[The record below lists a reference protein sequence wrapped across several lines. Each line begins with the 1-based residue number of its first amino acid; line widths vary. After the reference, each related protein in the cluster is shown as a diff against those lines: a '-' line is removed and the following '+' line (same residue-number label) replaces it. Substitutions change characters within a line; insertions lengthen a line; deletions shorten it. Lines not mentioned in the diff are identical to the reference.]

1 MDFCTDDANQ
11 LADDDGEADICL
23 PSNEASTEVF
33 LNIHRI
39 RRLFLASIDDSYTI
53 ESFRAPKLNALL
65 VRPLVDRLYDPNDI
79 SIIYCLLANRV
90 HFLREQSDLAHQSVN
105 ATRATLCELVATQI
119 LRRFH
124 EANPGQI
131 GLLVLARILVEGF
144 DPFQGAPS
152 DLEEEWRHMQWPV
165 QERGGHEMKLT
176 ALELAI
182 VSESKFFIS
191 SAACHRVVDAI
202 NRGQITYTPL
212 SFVDILP
219 DHYKHLPI
227 SIYNPKQ
234 ARLLDHHR
242 LIVPRTRVVIELAQF
257 LVLLTLYIFTMVNRH
272 QGFTLWELAFSIYTT
287 GWVLQEFAAIIEHG
301 WELHSQSLWSFLDAS
316 FIFIFGIYFI
326 MRIYDLG
333 NGTLADGFGL
343 HVLCIAAPILLSR
356 VAFNIMPE
364 NVVFIALHA
373 VMKDFT
379 LLTFL
384 AFWCFTGFLLALQ
397 WLTTTDQLEDDKTP
411 GWFTVTKW
419 LLWIWF
425 GLDGTGIGE
434 SANFHIILGPVLMVA
449 FAFLGNTLF
458 LTILVAMLT
467 NTFGRIVANESAEI
481 RFHRT
486 VLIFESVKSD
496 SIFSYP
502 PPLNIFALITVLPLK
517 FVVSSRRFH
526 TINVFLI
533 RVINAPILL
542 LISILE
548 RRMQVSKPR
557 NKKSWFGWQ
566 FTGFS
571 PHGDVQAVFKAN
583 PPSYMSDKINQLD
596 SLDDIPVL
604 EADVVATS
612 QAEVSQARLRRATM
626 RDG

>member
-53 ESFRAPKLNALL
+53 ESFRVPKLNALL

-124 EANPGQI
+124 EANSGQI

-242 LIVPRTRVVIELAQF
+242 LIVPRTRVVIESAQF

-316 FIFIFGIYFI
+316 FIFIFAIYFV
-326 MRIYDLG
+326 MRVFDLG
-333 NGTLADGFGL
+333 NDALADGYGL
-343 HVLCIAAPILLSR
+343 HVLCVAAPILLSR

-364 NVVFIALHA
+364 NVVFISLHA

-397 WLTTTDQLEDDKTP
+397 WLTTTDQLEDDRTP
-411 GWFTVTKW
+411 GWLTVTKW

-434 SANFHIILGPVLMVA
+434 SANFHVILGPILMVA

-467 NTFGRIVANESAEI
+467 NTFGQIVANESAEI

-502 PPLNIFALITVLPLK
+502 PPLNILALITLLPLK
-517 FVVSSRRFH
+517 FVVSNRRFH

-533 RVINAPILL
+533 RVINAPVLL

-548 RRMQVSKPR
+548 RRIQGSKPR

-583 PPSYMSDKINQLD
+583 PPSYMSNKINQLD
-596 SLDDIPVL
+596 PLDNIPVL

-626 RDG
+626 REG

>member
-1 MDFCTDDANQ
+1 MDTCTDDVNQ
-11 LADDDGEADICL
+11 LADDDGEADVCL
-23 PSNEASTEVF
+23 PSLTSSAQFQVF
-33 LNIHRI
+33 LNIH
-39 RRLFLASIDDSYTI
+39 RRLFLASIDDSYTL

-65 VRPLVDRLYDPNDI
+65 VRPLVDRLHDPEDI
-79 SIIYCLLANRV
+79 SIVYCLLANRV

-105 ATRATLCELVATQI
+105 AARATLCELVATQI
-119 LRRFH
+119 FRRFH
-124 EANPGQI
+124 EANPGQA
-131 GLLVLARILVEGF
+131 GLLVLAHILVEGF

-227 SIYNPKQ
+227 SIYNAKK
-234 ARLLDHHR
+234 ARLLNHHR
-242 LIVPRTRVVIELAQF
+242 LIVPRTRVVIELTQF
-257 LVLLTLYIFTMVNRH
+257 LVLLTLYMLTMINRH
-272 QGFTLWELAFSIYTT
+272 QGFTLWELTFSIYTT

-316 FIFIFGIYFI
+316 FIFIFGIYAI
-326 MRIYDLG
+326 TRLYDVI
-333 NGTLADGFGL
+333 NGTLADGYGL
-343 HVLCIAAPILLSR
+343 HILCVAAPVLLSR
-356 VAFNIMPE
+356 VAFNIMPD
-364 NVVFIALHA
+364 NVVFISLHA

-379 LLTFL
+379 LLTFI

-397 WLTTTDQLEDDKTP
+397 WLTTADQIEEEQAP
-411 GWFTVTKW
+411 GWLTVTKW

-434 SANFHIILGPVLMVA
+434 SANFHVILGPVLMVA

-502 PPLNIFALITVLPLK
+502 PPLNIAALITLLPLK
-517 FVVSSRRFH
+517 FLVTSRLFH

-533 RVINAPILL
+533 RVLNAPVLL
-542 LISILE
+542 LISFLE
-548 RRMQVSKPR
+548 RRIQVSRPR
-557 NKKSWFGWQ
+557 NKKSWFGWH

-571 PHGDVQAVFKAN
+571 PHGDVRAVFKAN
-583 PPSYMSDKINQLD
+583 PPPYMSENINQLD
-596 SLDDIPVL
+596 PLEEIPVL

-612 QAEVSQARLRRATM
+612 QAAVSQARLRRATM

>member
-1 MDFCTDDANQ
+1 MDLCTDDANQ
-11 LADDDGEADICL
+11 LADDDGETDVCL
-23 PSNEASTEVF
+23 PSWSGSIEVF
-33 LNIHRI
+33 INIHRI

-53 ESFRAPKLNALL
+53 ESFRTPKLNALL
-65 VRPLVDRLYDPNDI
+65 VRPLVNRLYDPEDI
-79 SIIYCLLANRV
+79 SIVYCLLANRV

-105 ATRATLCELVATQI
+105 ATRATLCELM
-119 LRRFH
+119 
-124 EANPGQI
+124 
-131 GLLVLARILVEGF
+131 GLIVLARILVEGF

-182 VSESKFFIS
+182 VSKSKFFIS
-191 SAACHRVVDAI
+191 SAACYRVVDAI

-219 DHYKHLPI
+219 NHYKHLPI
-227 SIYNPKQ
+227 SIYNAKK

-242 LIVPRTRVVIELAQF
+242 LIVPRTRVVIEFIQF
-257 LVLLTLYIFTMVNRH
+257 LVILILYVFTMINRH

-326 MRIYDLG
+326 ARLYDVG
-333 NGTLADGFGL
+333 NGTLADGYGL
-343 HVLCIAAPILLSR
+343 HILCVAAPILLSR
-356 VAFNIMPE
+356 VAFNIMPD
-364 NVVFIALHA
+364 NVVFISLHA

-379 LLTFL
+379 LLTFI

-397 WLTTTDQLEDDKTP
+397 WLTTSDQLRDEQAP
-411 GWFTVTKW
+411 GWLTVTKW

-425 GLDGTGIGE
+425 
-434 SANFHIILGPVLMVA
+434 GPVLMVA

-467 NTFGRIVANESAEI
+467 NTFGRIVAKESAET

-502 PPLNIFALITVLPLK
+502 PPLNILALIMLLPLK
-517 FVVSSRRFH
+517 
-526 TINVFLI
+526 L
-533 RVINAPILL
+533 VISN
-542 LISILE
+542 
-548 RRMQVSKPR
+548 RH
-557 NKKSWFGWQ
+557 
-566 FTGFS
+566 FS
-571 PHGDVQAVFKAN
+571 HH
-583 PPSYMSDKINQLD
+583 
-596 SLDDIPVL
+596 
-604 EADVVATS
+604 
-612 QAEVSQARLRRATM
+612 
-626 RDG
+626 

>member
-1 MDFCTDDANQ
+1 M
-11 LADDDGEADICL
+11 
-23 PSNEASTEVF
+23 
-33 LNIHRI
+33 
-39 RRLFLASIDDSYTI
+39 
-53 ESFRAPKLNALL
+53 
-65 VRPLVDRLYDPNDI
+65 
-79 SIIYCLLANRV
+79 
-90 HFLREQSDLAHQSVN
+90 AHQSVN
-105 ATRATLCELVATQI
+105 AARATLCELVATQI
-119 LRRFH
+119 FLRFH
-124 EANPGQI
+124 EANPGQT

-227 SIYNPKQ
+227 SIYNAKK

-242 LIVPRTRVVIELAQF
+242 LIVPRTRVVIELTQF
-257 LVLLTLYIFTMVNRH
+257 LVLLTLYMLTMINRH
-272 QGFTLWELAFSIYTT
+272 QGFTLWELAFSIYTA

-326 MRIYDLG
+326 VRLYDVG
-333 NGTLADGFGL
+333 NGTLADGYGL
-343 HVLCIAAPILLSR
+343 HILCVAAPVLLSR
-356 VAFNIMPE
+356 VAFNIMPD
-364 NVVFIALHA
+364 NVVFISLHA

-379 LLTFL
+379 LLTFI

-397 WLTTTDQLEDDKTP
+397 WLTTADQLEEEQAP
-411 GWFTVTKW
+411 GWLTVTKW

-434 SANFHIILGPVLMVA
+434 SANFHVILGPVLMVA

-502 PPLNIFALITVLPLK
+502 PPLNILALITLLPLK
-517 FVVSSRRFH
+517 FLVTNRLFH

-533 RVINAPILL
+533 RVLNAPVLL
-542 LISILE
+542 LISFLE
-548 RRMQVSKPR
+548 RRIQVSRLR
-557 NKKSWFGWQ
+557 NKKSWFGWH

-571 PHGDVQAVFKAN
+571 PHGDVRAVFKAN
-583 PPSYMSDKINQLD
+583 PPPYMSDNINQLD
-596 SLDDIPVL
+596 PLDEIPVL

-612 QAEVSQARLRRATM
+612 QAAVSQARLRRATM

>member
-1 MDFCTDDANQ
+1 MDLCTDDANQ
-11 LADDDGEADICL
+11 LADDDGETDSL
-23 PSNEASTEVF
+23 TELSEISV
-33 LNIHRI
+33 LIGVESSSI

-53 ESFRAPKLNALL
+53 ESFRTPKLNALL
-65 VRPLVDRLYDPNDI
+65 VRPWVNRLHDPEDI
-79 SIIYCLLANRV
+79 SIVYCLLANRV

-124 EANPGQI
+124 EANPGQM
-131 GLLVLARILVEGF
+131 GLLVLARIPIEGF

-191 SAACHRVVDAI
+191 SAACYRVVDAI

-212 SFVDILP
+212 SFVGILP

-227 SIYNPKQ
+227 SIYNAKK

-242 LIVPRTRVVIELAQF
+242 LIVPRTRVVIEFIQF
-257 LVLLTLYIFTMVNRH
+257 LVLLILYVFTIINRH

-316 FIFIFGIYFI
+316 FIFIFGICFI
-326 MRIYDLG
+326 ARLYDVG
-333 NGTLADGFGL
+333 NGTLADGYGL
-343 HVLCIAAPILLSR
+343 HILCVAAPILLSR
-356 VAFNIMPE
+356 VAFNIMPD
-364 NVVFIALHA
+364 NVVFISLHA

-379 LLTFL
+379 LLTFI

-397 WLTTTDQLEDDKTP
+397 WLTTSDQLRDEQAP
-411 GWFTVTKW
+411 GWLTVTKW

-425 GLDGTGIGE
+425 SFG
-434 SANFHIILGPVLMVA
+434 SGPVLMVA

-502 PPLNIFALITVLPLK
+502 PPLNILALIMLLPLK
-517 FVVSSRRFH
+517 FVISNRRFH

-542 LISILE
+542 LINAIE
-548 RRMQVSKPR
+548 RGIQVPRPR

-571 PHGDVQAVFKAN
+571 PHGDVKAVFRAN
-583 PPSYMSDKINQLD
+583 LPMYMSNKINQLD
-596 SLDDIPVL
+596 PLDEIPVL
-604 EADVVATS
+604 EADIVTTS
-612 QAEVSQARLRRATM
+612 QADVSQARLRRATM

>member
-1 MDFCTDDANQ
+1 M
-11 LADDDGEADICL
+11 
-23 PSNEASTEVF
+23 
-33 LNIHRI
+33 
-39 RRLFLASIDDSYTI
+39 
-53 ESFRAPKLNALL
+53 
-65 VRPLVDRLYDPNDI
+65 
-79 SIIYCLLANRV
+79 
-90 HFLREQSDLAHQSVN
+90 
-105 ATRATLCELVATQI
+105 
-119 LRRFH
+119 
-124 EANPGQI
+124 
-131 GLLVLARILVEGF
+131 LARILVEGF

-234 ARLLDHHR
+234 AGLLDHHR

-257 LVLLTLYIFTMVNRH
+257 LVLLALYVFTMVNRH

-316 FIFIFGIYFI
+316 FIFIFAIYFV
-326 MRIYDLG
+326 MRIFDLG
-333 NGTLADGFGL
+333 NDTLADGYGL
-343 HVLCIAAPILLSR
+343 HVLCVAAPILLSR

-364 NVVFIALHA
+364 NVVFISLHA

-384 AFWCFTGFLLALQ
+384 SFWCFTGFLLALQ

-434 SANFHIILGPVLMVA
+434 SANFHSILGPILMVA

-502 PPLNIFALITVLPLK
+502 PPLNILALITLLPLK
-517 FVVSSRRFH
+517 FVVSNRCFH
-526 TINVFLI
+526 SINVFLI
-533 RVINAPILL
+533 RVVNAPVLL
-542 LISILE
+542 FISIVE
-548 RRMQVSKPR
+548 RRIQVSKPR

-583 PPSYMSDKINQLD
+583 LPSYMSNKINQLD
-596 SLDDIPVL
+596 PLDDIPVL

-612 QAEVSQARLRRATM
+612 QAELSQARLRRAVM

>member
-1 MDFCTDDANQ
+1 MDLCTDDANQ
-11 LADDDGEADICL
+11 LADDDGETDVCL
-23 PSNEASTEVF
+23 PSWSGSIEVF

-39 RRLFLASIDDSYTI
+39 RRLFVASIDDSYTI
-53 ESFRAPKLNALL
+53 ESFRTPKLNALL
-65 VRPLVDRLYDPNDI
+65 VRSLVDRLYNQEDI
-79 SIIYCLLANRV
+79 SIGFNFYM
-90 HFLREQSDLAHQSVN
+90 
-105 ATRATLCELVATQI
+105 
-119 LRRFH
+119 
-124 EANPGQI
+124 
-131 GLLVLARILVEGF
+131 GLLVLARILIEGF

-152 DLEEEWRHMQWPV
+152 DLEEEWRHMQWSV

-191 SAACHRVVDAI
+191 SAACYRVVDAI

-227 SIYNPKQ
+227 SIYNAKK

-242 LIVPRTRVVIELAQF
+242 LIVPLTRVVIEFIQF
-257 LVLLTLYIFTMVNRH
+257 LVLLILYVFSMINRY

-301 WELHSQSLWSFLDAS
+301 WELHSQTRL
-316 FIFIFGIYFI
+316 
-326 MRIYDLG
+326 YDVG
-333 NGTLADGFGL
+333 NGTLADGYGL
-343 HVLCIAAPILLSR
+343 HVLCVAAPILLSR
-356 VAFNIMPE
+356 VAFNIMPD
-364 NVVFIALHA
+364 NVIFISLHA

-379 LLTFL
+379 LLTFI

-397 WLTTTDQLEDDKTP
+397 WFMTAEQLQDEQAP
-411 GWFTVTKW
+411 GWLTVTKW

-425 GLDGTGIGE
+425 GLDSTGIGE
-434 SANFHIILGPVLMVA
+434 SANFHVILGPVLMVA

-502 PPLNIFALITVLPLK
+502 PPLNILALITLLPLK
-517 FVVSSRRFH
+517 FIISNRLFP

-542 LISILE
+542 LINTIE
-548 RRMQVSKPR
+548 RRIKVPRPR

-571 PHGDVQAVFKAN
+571 PHGDIKAVFRAN
-583 PPSYMSDKINQLD
+583 LPLYMSNKINQLD
-596 SLDDIPVL
+596 PLDETPVL
-604 EADVVATS
+604 EADVVTTS
-612 QAEVSQARLRRATM
+612 QADVSQARLRRATM